1 VITYGAA
8 AWLTPKRSG
17 KGAVVQAIQKVQN
30 KGLRAVTGA
39 YRATLIRELEK
50 KVLVSLINIYYSK
63 LRARHIR
70 RTYFSP
76 AKVFIQEQYKMIRG
90 RLRQRRRQRAQ
101 PA

>member
-8 AWLTPKRSG
+8 AWHTPKRSG

-30 KGLRAVTGA
+30 KGLQAIAEA

-50 KVLVSLINIYYSK
+50 EVLVLPIDIYCSK
-63 LRARHIR
+63 LCARHIR
-70 RTYFSP
+70 RTYASL
-76 AKVFIQEQYKMIRG
+76 ARVFIQEQYKIIKE
-90 RLRQRRRQRAQ
+90 RLRRKRRQRAQ